1 MGKKFWLM
9 VVVLVAIIVGGV
21 MVYVFTIE
29 DDLVMILCIVAAII
43 SAFAL
48 ASMIFCA
55 SVAYFLNR
63 FIKRDNLKQNI
74 VAYGFSLN
82 VIEGTVYW
90 LKKSIKDENLW
101 QNPDVKHEGVLKKHV
116 MEKVQI
122 LESWLSVKE
131 NLNERCNIDELE
143 ELLTKTESR
152 IRLLGHL
159 PE

>member
-1 MGKKFWLM
+1 MGKKFWLL
-9 VVVLVAIIVGGV
+9 VVVLIAFIIGGI
-21 MVYVFTIE
+21 MAYVLKIE
-29 DDLVMILCIVAAII
+29 NDVIMTLCVVAAII

-63 FIKRDNLKQNI
+63 FIKRDTVKQSI

-82 VIEGTVYW
+82 VIEGTVHW
-90 LKKSIKDENLW
+90 LKKSIKDENVW
-101 QNPDVKHEGVLKKHV
+101 QNPDAKNEGILKKHV

-131 NLNERCNIDELE
+131 KLDDCCSIDELE
-143 ELLTKTESR
+143 KLITKTESK